1 MKDLE
6 TARIRLKEGNLSLV
20 IAKNGKIIFE
30 TRSHGLRGFL
40 QAINLLDK
48 ELAESSIADRIMGRA
63 AALLSVYSNVSAVF
77 AVTISKEGI
86 KMLEDNN
93 IPYQFESCVPKILN
107 SKGDDMCPFEKLT
120 ITLTNPAKAYSKLKS
135 LIKT

>member
-6 TARIRLKEGNLSLV
+6 IARIRLKEGNLSLV

-48 ELAESSIADRIMGRA
+48 ELAESSVADRIMGRA
-63 AALLSVYSNVSAVF
+63 AALLSVYSHISAVF

-86 KMLEDNN
+86 KVLEDNN

>member
-6 TARIRLKEGNLSLV
+6 IARIRLKEGNLSLV
-20 IAKNGKIIFE
+20 IAKNGKAIFE

-48 ELAESSIADRIMGRA
+48 ELAESSVADRIMGRA

-77 AVTISKEGI
+77 AVTISEEGI
-86 KMLEDNN
+86 KVLEDNN

-135 LIKT
+135 SIKT

>member
-6 TARIRLKEGNLSLV
+6 IARIRLKEGNLSLV

-48 ELAESSIADRIMGRA
+48 ELAESSVADRIMGRA

-86 KMLEDNN
+86 KVLEDNN

>member
-48 ELAESSIADRIMGRA
+48 ELAESSIADRIMGRT